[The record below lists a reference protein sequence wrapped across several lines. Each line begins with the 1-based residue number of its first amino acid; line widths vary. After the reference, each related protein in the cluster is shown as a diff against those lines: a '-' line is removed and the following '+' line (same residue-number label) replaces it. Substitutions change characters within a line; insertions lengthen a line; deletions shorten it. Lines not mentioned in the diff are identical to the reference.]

1 MPNEACL
8 PLTTLKHCSPFT
20 KYDEEPPI
28 GLFMLWYAA
37 SKRFREFV
45 LNLNPRTL
53 TVVHSW
59 RLVGFTFL
67 VLYSYGILPGL
78 FALPAGWGDIA
89 IGATA
94 PFAAMALANPGRRR
108 SFIVWQA
115 LGILDL
121 VLASGRDGHGCPADR
136 PGGDPDNRNVG
147 ASDEPD
153 SDVRRSAAAD
163 SAYYLHFPGSAVA

>member
-1 MPNEACL
+1 
-8 PLTTLKHCSPFT
+8 
-20 KYDEEPPI
+20 
-28 GLFMLWYAA
+28 MLWYAV

-53 TVVHSW
+53 TFVHSW

-108 SFIVWQA
+108 IFIVWQA

-121 VLASGRDGHGCPADR
+121 VLAVVTGTAARLI
-136 PGGDPDNRNVG
+136 DPRGIPTTAMSMLPMSLIPTFAVPLLLILHIICISQ
-147 ASDEPD
+147 A
-153 SDVRRSAAAD
+153 RRWPEEGYAGVPKQIPST
-163 SAYYLHFPGSAVA
+163 AV